1 MKLAAKALCPIH
13 RRRDCCGRSEFV
25 RYAQVKKIT
34 HGIWE
39 NIGHGRAR
47 ARDGSGRERL
57 SKAAIKRRK
66 DFLLRCG
73 TLCAACGKKFDD
85 YREVELAHIHGK
97 GLGGAFRDDGDR
109 NTTLMCAKANRIQG
123 GMDLAAYLKIWKP
136 EHCQ

>member
-1 MKLAAKALCPIH
+1 MKLTAKALCPIH
-13 RRRDCCGRSEFV
+13 RRRDCCGRSEV
-25 RYAQVKKIT
+25 HRYSQAKKTT

-39 NIGHGRAR
+39 DIGHGRSR
-47 ARDGSGRERL
+47 ARDGSGREKF
-57 SKAAIKRRK
+57 SPAAKRRRK
-66 DFLLRCG
+66 EKLLKLK
-73 TLCAACGKKFDD
+73 TPCAACGVQFDD